1 MASLLLAQLVSQF
14 GAGLVRADAGG
25 DPYSMACATAVTA
38 GSHAMAGADATDTLD
53 ITNAAIGASVV
64 ITYTPTT
71 GVAKTASSTE
81 AGGGGA
87 AIGPVPANPVDIT
100 TNGTPVTQT
109 STVTTAGTLNFT
121 LSRIANGTTWN
132 NKPGGVSGS

>member
-1 MASLLLAQLVSQF
+1 
-14 GAGLVRADAGG
+14 
-25 DPYSMACATAVTA
+25 
-38 GSHAMAGADATDTLD
+38 MAGADATDTLD